1 MSKIYKVYFDPNID
15 YCIHIYGI
23 DDFKT
28 GDDLALITA
37 TRVIKGHVFSQTMEN
52 VENKLPGLYI
62 GTKLYSELG
71 IAIGPDGVDLEVI
84 KADKN
89 KWLYYRGPRLTIE
102 FTTDLKDDWNKTKTF
117 GQQMCLGL
125 GMIEDRKQGN
135 FSFGGGRDSYKSCN
149 VASMEVRLD
158 DLIGDPEVVSE
169 AIGRAVQTAVKKY
182 LLEFKSPSQS
192 LNKEKNKDE

>member
-1 MSKIYKVYFDPNID
+1 MSKMYKVYFDPNID
-15 YCIHIYGI
+15 YCIRIYGI

-28 GDDLALITA
+28 GDDLSLITS
-37 TRVIKGHVFSQTMEN
+37 TRVIEGHVFSQTMEN

-84 KADKN
+84 KVDMHKQ
-89 KWLYYRGPRLTIE
+89 LYYRGPRLTIA

-117 GQQMCLGL
+117 GQQMCFGL
-125 GMIEDRKQGN
+125 GMIEDRKQWNIG
-135 FSFGGGRDSYKSCN
+135 FGGGRDSYKSCN
-149 VASMEVRLD
+149 IAAMEVRLD
-158 DLIGDPEVVSE
+158 DLIGDPDDVSE

-182 LLEFKSPSQS
+182 LLEFKPPSQS
-192 LNKEKNKDE
+192 LKEERSKDE